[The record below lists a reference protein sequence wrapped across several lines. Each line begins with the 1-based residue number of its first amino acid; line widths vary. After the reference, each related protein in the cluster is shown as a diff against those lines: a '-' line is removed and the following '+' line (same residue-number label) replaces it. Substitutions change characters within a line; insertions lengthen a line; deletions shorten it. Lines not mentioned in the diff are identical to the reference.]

1 MTTERDPARRP
12 GPQWDADFA
21 RRSPMFAPLRPYAD
35 RLPRLGWP
43 NTEVLD
49 VLAQDSGR
57 RIVNARGQRIRFVS
71 PPSDNAQEY
80 EQRVHASGEI
90 AVRPV
95 NWHDL
100 LNALVWMAF
109 PTSKAALNARH
120 CATIDTHTHGA
131 RSPTRDAL
139 THFDEDGV
147 VVLCADPELSA
158 LLARFAWKELF
169 WVRRDAVRRA
179 MRFWLFGHALYDKA
193 RSPFLG
199 MTGKAIVFDVPAAA
213 LAQDARKLTHDA
225 DRQTALHLLDPARM
239 LSPRVLWPLPVLGV
253 PGWWDA
259 NEAAEFYDNAGYFRP
274 GRRH

>member
-1 MTTERDPARRP
+1 MSLERDPVPRP
-12 GPQWDADFA
+12 GPQWDFDFA
-21 RRSPMFAPLRPYAD
+21 RRSPMFRPLRPYAD

-43 NTEVLD
+43 NAEVLD
-49 VLAQDSGR
+49 ALVRDSGQ

-71 PPSDNAQEY
+71 PHGGDAQGY
-80 EQRVHASGEI
+80 EQRIHASGEI
-90 AVRPV
+90 PVRPV

-120 CATIDTHTHGA
+120 CAAMQSESHSA

-158 LLARFAWKELF
+158 LLIGFAWKELF
-169 WVRRDAVRRA
+169 WVRRAAVRRA
-179 MRFWLFGHALYDKA
+179 MRFLLFGHALFDKA
-193 RSPFLG
+193 RAPFVG
-199 MTGKAIVFDVPAAA
+199 MTGKAVVFDVAAAA
-213 LAQDARKLTHDA
+213 LAQDAGQLARDA
-225 DRQTALHLLDPARM
+225 DRLTALHVLDPARM
-239 LSPRVLWPLPVLGV
+239 LSPRVLSPLPVLGV

-259 NEAAEFYDNAGYFRP
+259 NEAADFYDNPDYFRP
-274 GRRH
+274 SRRL